1 MNRELQ
7 VNGTIVSTELMISS
21 ERSTYSSISSS
32 QSPGV
37 TLKNVRIN
45 VTDGVDKLI
54 YLCINVDDDIAV
66 IHIYVCTTIL
76 CVTDDIKKNNMF

>member
-45 VTDGVDKLI
+45 VTDGVDKLV
-54 YLCINVDDDIAV
+54 YLCINVADDIAV
-66 IHIYVCTTIL
+66 IYIYVCITIL
-76 CVTDDIKKNNMF
+76 CVTYYNNKIDIV